1 MPNGDG
7 SMRQES
13 EEEGQWGQST
23 AIPPRHLPDFVDT
36 YYAGCSM
43 VVSSP
48 VDICVY
54 FGRYTLK
61 DLETGRPNLVQLFEK
76 QVYLTPDEA
85 ERVGQAILRTVQ
97 VFKAAQRGELKP
109 GVTPTSE
116 KQSDAASAQTA
127 AEELI
132 KV

>member
-1 MPNGDG
+1 
-7 SMRQES
+7 MRESS
-13 EEEGQWGQST
+13 EEKSQEAKATQTPARS
-23 AIPPRHLPDFVDT
+23 LSDFVDT
-36 YYAGCSM
+36 YYAGCTM

-61 DLETGRPNLVQLFEK
+61 DLETGRPGLMQIFEK

-85 ERVGQAILRTVQ
+85 ERVGHAILKTVQ
-97 VFKAAQRGELKP
+97 VFKAGQKGELKE
-109 GVTPTSE
+109 GLRQASGTPSVS
-116 KQSDAASAQTA
+116 SDPRPSNRDD
-127 AEELI
+127 LI

>member
-1 MPNGDG
+1 MKQG
-7 SMRQES
+7 SEKTNKEDLAS
-13 EEEGQWGQST
+13 
-23 AIPPRHLPDFVDT
+23 PPASVRSMSDFVDT

-54 FGRYTLK
+54 FGRFTLK
-61 DLETGRPNLVQLFEK
+61 DLDTGRPNLVQLFEK

-85 ERVGQAILRTVQ
+85 ERLGQAIIKTVQ
-97 VFKAAQRGELKP
+97 VFKATQRGELRSAANS
-109 GVTPTSE
+109 VSQE
-116 KQSDAASAQTA
+116 QDAQKTKSQNGLD
-127 AEELI
+127 ELI